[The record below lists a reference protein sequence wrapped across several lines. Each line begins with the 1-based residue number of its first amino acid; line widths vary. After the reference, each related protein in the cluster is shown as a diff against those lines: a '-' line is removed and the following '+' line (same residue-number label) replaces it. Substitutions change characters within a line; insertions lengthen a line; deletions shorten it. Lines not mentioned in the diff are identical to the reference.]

1 LAPEPGRFLLCF
13 VVPWWFP
20 CRVDDGQGHFSIEEE
35 LLDRGGAIFAG
46 RCGDGLRRLLLR
58 FSEGRSCSRSRS
70 DFWSSSVWWTEGGR
84 SRMSDPRCVE
94 HWRVSRLIFSTRS
107 IGSALGGPPMQLLKP
122 GWARVLHRVRRGS
135 PAKCG
140 DVEDCSL
147 TRDLLV
153 ISRFWRVFLDV
164 FGHVSFSVF
173 RFDRLL
179 ACVRC
184 NLSV

>member
-1 LAPEPGRFLLCF
+1 MSSSSVERSEFTLSCMDFTRA
-13 VVPWWFP
+13 
-20 CRVDDGQGHFSIEEE
+20 RVIGSLGGNVGHGVASTV
-35 LLDRGGAIFAG
+35 GGAAS
-46 RCGDGLRRLLLR
+46 DGLRRLLLR
-58 FSEGRSCSRSRS
+58 FDEGRSCSRSRS

-135 PAKCG
+135 LAKCG